1 MLGALAAVA
10 VLAVPPAPSLAVSFM
25 TKAMTKAVVLAF
37 VVAVLA
43 AAGGERSY
51 GSASA
56 GARWG
61 GSRLRWGRALFA
73 SSELIFP
80 VEVTRVKVFSLKHPS
95 LEIEGFVTLSEVSV

>member
-1 MLGALAAVA
+1 MNN
-10 VLAVPPAPSLAVSFM
+10 PPKIIPI
-25 TKAMTKAVVLAF
+25 KPY
-37 VVAVLA
+37 LA

-56 GARWG
+56 GASWG

-73 SSELIFP
+73 SNEVIFP
-80 VEVTRVKVFSLKHPS
+80 VEVTRVKVFGLKHAS